1 MSQYHSQIYLI
12 ASLRLVSVM
21 TTFSS
26 KLQNETSLNRKK
38 KRGGGVDADTTSLIY
53 EPELLI
59 SKKSSVANCL
69 KKEKISN

>member
-1 MSQYHSQIYLI
+1 M
-12 ASLRLVSVM
+12 
-21 TTFSS
+21 
-26 KLQNETSLNRKK
+26 
-38 KRGGGVDADTTSLIY
+38 DADTTSLIY